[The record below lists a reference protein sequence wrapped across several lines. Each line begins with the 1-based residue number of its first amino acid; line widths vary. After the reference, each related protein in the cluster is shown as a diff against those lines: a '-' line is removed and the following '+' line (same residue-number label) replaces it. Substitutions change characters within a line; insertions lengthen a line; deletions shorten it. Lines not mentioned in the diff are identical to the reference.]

1 MGAATGKSGGS
12 LSHGDYLLIF
22 TAGVMGEIVLEFLAW
37 VIFPHFVPKP
47 PMMPM
52 LPPWVTEMAPAAI
65 GMPMRPN
72 VLLADLGRS
81 LFGLDLPVQLTVAV
95 HLLLGFF
102 IMPLVY
108 VKAKQ
113 ALKIGSWLVAGTV
126 WGIVLWL
133 IAQAVLAPLAGR
145 PIFLGFIPYSWGSL
159 GAHVIYA
166 LVVAWSLERL
176 RARFPALS
184 QA

>member
-1 MGAATGKSGGS
+1 MGAETAKSGKS
-12 LSHGDYLLIF
+12 LTHGDYLLIF

-47 PMMPM
+47 PMMQM
-52 LPPWVTEMAPAAI
+52 LPPWLTDMAPAAI
-65 GMPMRPN
+65 GMPMRPH
-72 VLLADLGRS
+72 VLLTDLGRS
-81 LFGLDLPVQLTVAV
+81 LLGVDLPVQLTVAV

-102 IMPLVY
+102 VMPLVY
-108 VKAKQ
+108 VKARQ
-113 ALKIGSWLVAGTV
+113 VLKISSWFVAGTA

-159 GAHVIYA
+159 GAHIIYA

-176 RARFPALS
+176 SARFPDLR
-184 QA
+184 

>member
-1 MGAATGKSGGS
+1 MGAEIAKSGKG
-12 LSHGDYLLIF
+12 LTHGDYLLIF

-52 LPPWVTEMAPAAI
+52 LPPWLTDMAPAAI
-65 GMPMRPN
+65 GMPMRPH
-72 VLLADLGRS
+72 VLLTDLGRS
-81 LFGLDLPVQLTVAV
+81 LLSVDLPVQLTVAV

-102 IMPLVY
+102 VMPLVY
-108 VKAKQ
+108 AKARQ
-113 ALKIGSWLVAGTV
+113 ALNIRSWFVAGTA

-133 IAQAVLAPLAGR
+133 VAQAVLAPLAGR

-166 LVVAWSLERL
+166 LVVAWSFERL
-176 RARFPALS
+176 RARFPDLN
-184 QA
+184 